1 MNKQKCIAN
10 IKFSQQEVELM
21 INSLQNQIRFEV
33 PYMDTTDWR
42 KPYETLI
49 KDLKGIK
56 KQMRKKVDDAM
67 INREHDSISTIEGS
81 VCEEQNDTKL

>member
-21 INSLQNQIRFEV
+21 INALQNQIRFEV
-33 PYMDTTDWR
+33 PYMDTADWR
-42 KPYETLI
+42 KPYETLV
-49 KDLKGIK
+49 KDLKDIK

-67 INREHDSISTIEGS
+67 INR
-81 VCEEQNDTKL
+81 

>member
-1 MNKQKCIAN
+1 
-10 IKFSQQEVELM
+10 M

-49 KDLKGIK
+49 KDLKSIK

>member
-49 KDLKGIK
+49 KDLKSIK

-81 VCEEQNDTKL
+81 VCEEIE